1 MKFNLFFPILFTGN
15 IEPIPALI
23 HDVIDHL
30 IQWKLIPEY
39 KRPNG
44 CTTAALCRKGITYK
58 ATKNSECKLYEP
70 RTNE

>member
-1 MKFNLFFPILFTGN
+1 MKLSMFFPILFTGN
-15 IEPIPALI
+15 IEPIPALL

-44 CTTAALCRKGITYK
+44 CIINFFEEVKFRVFPLTFLF
-58 ATKNSECKLYEP
+58 
-70 RTNE
+70 

>member
-1 MKFNLFFPILFTGN
+1 MKFKMFLFILFTGN
-15 IEPIPALI
+15 IEPIPALL

-44 CTTAALCRKGITYK
+44 CIINFFEEVKILSFPYYFLVPERY
-58 ATKNSECKLYEP
+58 
-70 RTNE
+70 